1 MLFYSDK
8 NVYEA
13 ALDRLRYIF
22 GEFYGKRPLV
32 VTMSGGKDSTTVLY
46 LCHEIMQEMGIEK
59 IPVLFLD
66 QEAETPATVEYV
78 RYIMNLP
85 WVEPYWIQSH
95 FKEWNASKGEWFNV
109 WGPGEKWIREKE
121 PNNPYVDLKIPH
133 NIYFSKTLDQV
144 HKMLFGRSY
153 ITLGGVRI
161 EESPARLSGLT
172 RGEVIEGTGI
182 TWGGGG
188 GYYKDGTGRSMV
200 LYPIWDW
207 KVYDVWYYILSNH
220 IPYCKLYNYQFTNRP
235 LRNCRVSSLIHE
247 QAIHD
252 LGTIKEVFPTFY
264 DALVRRVA
272 NVNTSAQSF
281 NMLAYYVMA
290 DKPPVYFKDWEEY
303 VDYLADNICESEV
316 NAEKIKRGYR
326 RSRYRML
333 ERMGHWKEGIEYV
346 EAAVG
351 YTSAICVL
359 AEDFEMKRIQ
369 SIERTI
375 QAYYNEHYSDIQQAK
390 KAYEQSQRSN

>member
-1 MLFYSDK
+1 MIFYGEK

-13 ALDRLRYIF
+13 ALERIRFIF
-22 GEFYGKRPLV
+22 DQFYGKRKLV

-46 LCHEIMQEMGIEK
+46 LCHEVMQEKGIDK

-78 RYIMNLP
+78 RYVMGLP
-85 WVEPYWIQSH
+85 WVEPYWVQSY

-121 PNNPYVDLKIPH
+121 PNNPYADLEIPH
-133 NIYFSKTLDQV
+133 NKFFSDTLHHV
-144 HKMLFGRSY
+144 HTLLFGRDY
-153 ITLGGVRI
+153 VTLGGVRI

-188 GYYKDGTGRSMV
+188 GYYKDGSAKSMV

-220 IPYCKLYNYQFTNRP
+220 IPYCKLYNYQFTQKP
-235 LRNCRVSSLIHE
+235 LRACRVSSLIHE

-252 LGTIKEVFPTFY
+252 LGFIKEVFPQFY
-264 DALVRRVA
+264 DALVRRVV
-272 NVNTSAQSF
+272 NVNTSVQSF
-281 NMLAYYVMA
+281 NMLANYVMA
-290 DKPPVYFKDWEEY
+290 DKPPVYFKDWDEY
-303 VDYLADNICESEV
+303 VDYLADNLCEDPK

-326 RSRYRML
+326 GSKRRMM
-333 ERMGHWKEGIEYV
+333 ERFGHWQEGVEYA
-346 EAAVG
+346 EAQVG

-375 QAYYNEHYSDIQQAK
+375 QFYYNEHYKEIQ
-390 KAYEQSQRSN
+390 KANKEYESAQGNN